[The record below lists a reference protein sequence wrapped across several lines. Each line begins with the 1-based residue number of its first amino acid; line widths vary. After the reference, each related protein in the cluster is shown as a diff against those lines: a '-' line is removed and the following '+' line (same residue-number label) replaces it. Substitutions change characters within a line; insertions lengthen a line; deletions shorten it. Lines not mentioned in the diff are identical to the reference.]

1 MGMSK
6 IEKPKSLTKI
16 ALEALR
22 NSILNNELI
31 PGTIYNEKGLATTL
45 GISRTPVR
53 EALLELSSR
62 RLVRFLPQK
71 GVVVNTFSD
80 KDVDDVFEI
89 RTALELFSIKK
100 IGSTP
105 ETFLDTSFLKNCL
118 EDQKKAA
125 GKQDSVE
132 FMEADRKFHIEFTT
146 LADNDYLLEMM
157 QNIRDIMHL
166 MGFRALALNGR
177 MQGVIEEHEKV
188 FDALKKRNYHQVM
201 DEMARHLD
209 ISKQAV
215 KQFQQANGS

>member
-1 MGMSK
+1 MGMRK

-16 ALEALR
+16 ALEAMR
-22 NSILNNELI
+22 NSILNNELT
-31 PGTIYNEKGLATTL
+31 PGTIYNEKGLAEIL

-100 IGSTP
+100 IGSAQDNSV
-105 ETFLDTSFLKNCL
+105 DTTYIENCL
-118 EDQKKAA
+118 EDQKRAA
-125 GKQDSVE
+125 GKKDAVE

-166 MGFRALALNGR
+166 MGFRALAVNGR
-177 MQGVIEEHEKV
+177 MQRVIEEHQKILE
-188 FDALKKRNYHQVM
+188 ALKKRNYHQVM
-201 DEMARHLD
+201 EEMAHHLD
-209 ISKQAV
+209 ASKQAV
-215 KQFQQANGS
+215 KQFQQKNR